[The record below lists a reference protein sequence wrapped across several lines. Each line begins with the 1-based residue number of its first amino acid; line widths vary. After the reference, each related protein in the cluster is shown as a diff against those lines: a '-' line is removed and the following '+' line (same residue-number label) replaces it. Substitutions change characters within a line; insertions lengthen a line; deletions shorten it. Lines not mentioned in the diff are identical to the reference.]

1 MAVTRSSRVLRFPQV
16 IAMLLAFFLA
26 AGVGGVLL
34 AGLAVPLATA
44 AGSATNS
51 ATGLFDDLPSDLNPT
66 RPSEKSTIYY
76 ADGSP
81 MANFWAQ
88 NRINVG
94 LDRIDQNL
102 QDAIVAIEDWRF
114 YEHNGVDVEG
124 MARAMVNNMQGGDTE
139 GASTLTQQYVKNV
152 FVEQARQLELTD
164 PAGAKELYDA
174 ATAQSYGRKLQ
185 EARYAIQLEKLY
197 TKAEILEGYLNLSQF
212 GASVYGVEAASQRY
226 FGHSADS
233 LTIAE
238 ASMLAGIPN
247 SPNNYDPLRNPD
259 GTKNRQTLVLNAML
273 QRGYID
279 QDEYDEAH
287 AIPIETL
294 IANQQ
299 PIRAG
304 CDVAGISGYFCR
316 YVVTELSTNPAY
328 NAFLGTTAAERHA
341 ALMIGGL
348 QIHTTLDPHMQQLA
362 YDAVVGSVP
371 VNDPSGV
378 NMAISAVEPGTGHI
392 MAMVQNTNY
401 GNEPTE
407 EDPTQTQVNFNV
419 GVSHEGGMGF
429 NTGSVFKVF
438 TLIEWL
444 KTNHALEQI
453 VPAQIDEYPANT
465 WNISCGPEYRADYP
479 PKNIEGTWREQD
491 ISVMEATK
499 RSINLPFVWMANQ
512 MDMCGIMGTAA
523 DMGVEMGT
531 GAPLGLYPATILGSN
546 SVTPLSMANAFATLA
561 NHGVKCD
568 PIAIT
573 GITNLEGTVFE
584 VPPSECTRVISEEVA
599 RGTTYALQPV
609 VQQGGTGAP
618 AGIPGRPVAGKTGT
632 ANMNSDNWFVGYTPQ
647 LAAAVWMGHS
657 EGTIT
662 MNHLTINGVYRP
674 LVYAQLIVA
683 PTFRAFME
691 PAMEGKEVIGFDA
704 PTRITIEGEKID
716 VPYVVGRSQDNAREL
731 LEDAGFTVLISDNR
745 IYSNAPVGAVA
756 AQDPSGR
763 AVKNSAVTL
772 TLSAGPAP
780 APPPP
785 PPSQDPPPSEGGG
798 ENGGG
803 EGGGSEPPPP
813 PEGNRGGGGG
823 GGNGNGDD

>member
-287 AIPIETL
+287 AIPIGV
-294 IANQQ
+294 
-299 PIRAG
+299 PSIRK
-304 CDVAGISGYFCR
+304 
-316 YVVTELSTNPAY
+316 
-328 NAFLGTTAAERHA
+328 
-341 ALMIGGL
+341 
-348 QIHTTLDPHMQQLA
+348 
-362 YDAVVGSVP
+362 
-371 VNDPSGV
+371 
-378 NMAISAVEPGTGHI
+378 
-392 MAMVQNTNY
+392 
-401 GNEPTE
+401 
-407 EDPTQTQVNFNV
+407 NV
-419 GVSHEGGMGF
+419 
-429 NTGSVFKVF
+429 
-438 TLIEWL
+438 L
-444 KTNHALEQI
+444 
-453 VPAQIDEYPANT
+453 
-465 WNISCGPEYRADYP
+465 
-479 PKNIEGTWREQD
+479 
-491 ISVMEATK
+491 
-499 RSINLPFVWMANQ
+499 
-512 MDMCGIMGTAA
+512 
-523 DMGVEMGT
+523 
-531 GAPLGLYPATILGSN
+531 
-546 SVTPLSMANAFATLA
+546 
-561 NHGVKCD
+561 
-568 PIAIT
+568 
-573 GITNLEGTVFE
+573 
-584 VPPSECTRVISEEVA
+584 
-599 RGTTYALQPV
+599 
-609 VQQGGTGAP
+609 
-618 AGIPGRPVAGKTGT
+618 
-632 ANMNSDNWFVGYTPQ
+632 
-647 LAAAVWMGHS
+647 
-657 EGTIT
+657 
-662 MNHLTINGVYRP
+662 
-674 LVYAQLIVA
+674 
-683 PTFRAFME
+683 
-691 PAMEGKEVIGFDA
+691 
-704 PTRITIEGEKID
+704 
-716 VPYVVGRSQDNAREL
+716 
-731 LEDAGFTVLISDNR
+731 
-745 IYSNAPVGAVA
+745 
-756 AQDPSGR
+756 
-763 AVKNSAVTL
+763 
-772 TLSAGPAP
+772 
-780 APPPP
+780 
-785 PPSQDPPPSEGGG
+785 
-798 ENGGG
+798 
-803 EGGGSEPPPP
+803 
-813 PEGNRGGGGG
+813 
-823 GGNGNGDD
+823 